1 MAWHYGAATR
11 AVRRAQDDATGRA
24 GAERRGE
31 HLGCAWSAW
40 GHRELRVPC
49 VRAQVKGRVGQ
60 ALWHTAAVAAAGTAL
75 ARRAARRGDGTI
87 GQLGGSGLTLRGWR
101 GAACCITREARERI
115 PAFARL
121 ASRVLWLCS
130 CCVHAWG
137 RAEGG
142 GAWLGVLARGLVCLC
157 VFAEEKGEHGK
168 ALGVRAC
175 MSCVCCLS

>member
-1 MAWHYGAATR
+1 M
-11 AVRRAQDDATGRA
+11 
-24 GAERRGE
+24 
-31 HLGCAWSAW
+31 
-40 GHRELRVPC
+40 
-49 VRAQVKGRVGQ
+49 KGRVGQ
-60 ALWHTAAVAAAGTAL
+60 ALWRACAALRMGGEAEALWLTAAVGMAL

-87 GQLGGSGLTLRGWR
+87 RRLGGSGLALRGWR
-101 GAACCITREARERI
+101 GAACCIAREARERI

-157 VFAEEKGEHGK
+157 VFVGEKGEHGK

-175 MSCVCCLS
+175 ISCVCCLS

>member
-1 MAWHYGAATR
+1 M
-11 AVRRAQDDATGRA
+11 
-24 GAERRGE
+24 
-31 HLGCAWSAW
+31 
-40 GHRELRVPC
+40 PC

-60 ALWHTAAVAAAGTAL
+60 ALWRACAALRTGGEAEALWRTAAVGTAWRY
-75 ARRAARRGDGTI
+75 AGGAVPRAAR
-87 GQLGGSGLTLRGWR
+87 
-101 GAACCITREARERI
+101 EAHERI

-168 ALGVRAC
+168 VLGMRAC
-175 MSCVCCLS
+175 MSCACCLS